1 MGMVSV
7 GIRRYP
13 QVSVT
18 LGISKYLIF
27 CRIPAFCKCNLSL
40 FIILIKW
47 SDEFHSIFA
56 PNKQYIRGKVFCIG
70 EVTCAEVSAL
80 WWKGIHTF
88 GTKSGVPG

>member
-1 MGMVSV
+1 MRGYPPSGGGVSALLGMVSV

-18 LGISKYLIF
+18 LGISKHLIF

-47 SDEFHSIFA
+47 NGEFHTKKRDVPVATFS
-56 PNKQYIRGKVFCIG
+56 CI
-70 EVTCAEVSAL
+70 EAV
-80 WWKGIHTF
+80 
-88 GTKSGVPG
+88 

>member
-1 MGMVSV
+1 MRGYPPSGGGVSAFLGMVSV

-47 SDEFHSIFA
+47 NGEFHTKKRDVPVATFS
-56 PNKQYIRGKVFCIG
+56 CI
-70 EVTCAEVSAL
+70 EAV
-80 WWKGIHTF
+80 
-88 GTKSGVPG
+88 